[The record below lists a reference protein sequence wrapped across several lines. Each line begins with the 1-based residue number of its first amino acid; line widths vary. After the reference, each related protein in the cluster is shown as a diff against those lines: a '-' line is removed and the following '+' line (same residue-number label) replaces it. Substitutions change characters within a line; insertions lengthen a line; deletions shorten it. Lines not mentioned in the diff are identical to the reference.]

1 MSPMTGQKRAT
12 TFGLMMLAT
21 PVLIVLTLSC
31 AAAPAE
37 TVEALAETN
46 TSTGVEKGLYVIS
59 ACLAASVALGV
70 AGYGLAQTC
79 VVAISAIT
87 EKLELFS
94 LTFAYVIFLEAI
106 GVYGLVIVFF
116 MLSKL

>member
-1 MSPMTGQKRAT
+1 MSPMTGQKRAI

-21 PVLIVLTLSC
+21 TVLIVLTLSC
-31 AAAPAE
+31 VATPAE
-37 TVEALAETN
+37 TVETLAEIN
-46 TSTGVEKGLYVIS
+46 TSTALERSIYAIS